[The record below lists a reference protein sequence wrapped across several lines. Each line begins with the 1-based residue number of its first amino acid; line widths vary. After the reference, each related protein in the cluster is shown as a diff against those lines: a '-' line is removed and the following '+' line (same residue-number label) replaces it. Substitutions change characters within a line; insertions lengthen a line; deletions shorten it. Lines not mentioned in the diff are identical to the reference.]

1 MPHASTKPATKK
13 VAAKKTAAV
22 GRRRKFATPE
32 LESQV
37 GENAA
42 ATGPETGEQINT
54 TNDAALKDLFLDML
68 GMPQKPS
75 PDEQLK
81 NIAVIDLRGVNFFG
95 RFQTVALLQNAG
107 YSFSN
112 NIQTPM
118 TDAVHYYQH
127 TEVFLLNHHNK
138 LVTPNSWDAGK
149 NSDAISRVEAAYA
162 VPDVA
167 FSAPVPEFVEV
178 CGELFARVK

>member
-1 MPHASTKPATKK
+1 MPRASTKPATKK

-32 LESQV
+32 LESQA
-37 GENAA
+37 GQNAA
-42 ATGPETGEQINT
+42 ATGPETGEQINIA
-54 TNDAALKDLFLDML
+54 NDATLKDLFFDLLDT
-68 GMPQKPS
+68 PQKPS

-127 TEVFLLNHHNK
+127 AEVFLLNHRNK
-138 LVTPNSWDAGK
+138 LVTPDSWDAGK
-149 NSDAISRVEAAYA
+149 NSDAISRVDSAYA
-162 VPDVA
+162 NPDVT

-178 CGELFARVK
+178 DGELFVRVK

>member
-1 MPHASTKPATKK
+1 MPRASTKPATKK

-22 GRRRKFATPE
+22 GRRRRKFVNPE
-32 LESQV
+32 QETQV
-37 GENAA
+37 SENAA
-42 ATGPETGEQINT
+42 AAGPENGDLFANS
-54 TNDAALKDLFLDML
+54 DALKGLFFDLLDT
-68 GMPQKPS
+68 PQKPS

-118 TDAVHYYQH
+118 TDAVFYYQH
-127 TEVFLLNHHNK
+127 VEVLLLNHHNK
-138 LVTPNSWDAGK
+138 LVTPEAWDAGK
-149 NSDAISRVEAAYA
+149 KSDAISRVDSAYA
-162 VPDVA
+162 VPDVD

-178 CGELFARVK
+178 NGELFARVK

>member
-1 MPHASTKPATKK
+1 MPRASTKPATKK
-13 VAAKKTAAV
+13 VAAKKTSNV
-22 GRRRKFATPE
+22 GRRRKIVTPE
-32 LESQV
+32 LEPQV
-37 GENAA
+37 NENAA
-42 ATGPETGEQINT
+42 AAGPENGEQI
-54 TNDAALKDLFLDML
+54 ASGVSLGDLFFNLLDT
-68 GMPQKPS
+68 PQKPS

-127 TEVFLLNHHNK
+127 SEVFLLNHHNK
-138 LVTPNSWDAGK
+138 LVTPDAWDAGK
-149 NSDAISRVEAAYA
+149 KSDAISTVRSAYA
-162 VPDVA
+162 VPDVT

-178 CGELFARVK
+178 DGELFARVK